1 MRAGTSSSRRTQIGT
16 KIPTTAFCM
25 PRRYVELTIRD
36 FHPARGRDDDRFM
49 ASLLDLVFKPGA
61 AQAAVRCAICG
72 CRGRRSGC
80 LWVSRWLAL
89 WTLAHVVLC
98 KSPLLLDTGNYVMA
112 LPTRQVT
119 R

>member
-1 MRAGTSSSRRTQIGT
+1 
-16 KIPTTAFCM
+16 
-25 PRRYVELTIRD
+25 
-36 FHPARGRDDDRFM
+36 
-49 ASLLDLVFKPGA
+49 
-61 AQAAVRCAICG
+61 
-72 CRGRRSGC
+72 